1 MMTIADRLRM
11 LGHALPAVAEPAANY
26 LSTTRA
32 GALLFISGQIAQC
45 DGRVLAGRLGA
56 DRSLE
61 EGRIAAEAAALNVIA
76 QIAAATDGAL
86 ACVARV
92 LKLGV
97 FVASTPDFEQH
108 SQVANGASDLFV
120 QVFGDAG
127 RHARAAI
134 GVAAL
139 PRGASV
145 EIEAIVQLAEV
156 R

>member
-1 MMTIADRLRM
+1 MMIADRLRM

-32 GALLFISGQIAQC
+32 GTLLFVSGQIAQR
-45 DGRVLAGRLGA
+45 DGRILAGRLGA
-56 DRSLE
+56 ECSLE
-61 EGRIAAEAAALNVIA
+61 DGRIAAEAAALNVIA
-76 QIAAATDGAL
+76 QIAAATDGRL
-86 ACVARV
+86 ASVARV
-92 LKLGV
+92 LKLSV
-97 FVASTPDFEQH
+97 FVASTPDFAEH

-120 QVFGDAG
+120 EVFGEAG

-145 EIEAIVQLAEV
+145 EIEAVVMLAEA
-156 R
+156 RR

>member
-1 MMTIADRLRM
+1 MTIADRLRM
-11 LGHALPAVAEPAANY
+11 LGHALPAASEPAANY
-26 LSTTRA
+26 LSITRA
-32 GALLFISGQIAQC
+32 GALLFVSGQIAQR
-45 DGRVLAGRLGA
+45 GGKILAGRLGA
-56 DRSLE
+56 ERSLE

-76 QIAAATDGAL
+76 QIAAATDGTL
-86 ACVARV
+86 AAVARV
-92 LKLGV
+92 LRLGI
-97 FVASTPDFEQH
+97 FVASAPDFEQH

-120 QVFGDAG
+120 QVFGEAG